1 VELNPDDARAAG
13 VTEGQDARVVSRRGE
28 VTARAVLV
36 EALPRG
42 TAFTPFH
49 WGDLH
54 APAGAG
60 AVNRVTI
67 AATDPTSH
75 QPELKACAVRVEPV
89 RARQRRGP
97 GRTRT
102 PRMVVVGTGMAAL
115 ATVEEV
121 LRRRGG
127 VRGTITMLGEEPDR
141 VYDRIGLSRL
151 LAGACSRASL
161 ELKPA
166 DWYAQQG
173 IDLHGGRPVTELD
186 TERRRVVDARGE
198 THSYDALVLATGS
211 RPFMPPIP
219 GADADHV
226 HLFRTRADVAA
237 IAAAA
242 RRRAGAVVVGGGLLG
257 LEAAAG
263 LLARGMRVTAVEAA
277 DRLMPQQLD
286 AGGAAMLRR
295 ALSRMGLG
303 AVVGST
309 VDKITEHE
317 VLLGDGQALEAELV
331 VVAAGIRP
339 EVTLAR
345 EAGVAT
351 ARGVLVDDAMR
362 TDAPGVW
369 AVGECAEH
377 RGTVY
382 GLWGPL
388 AEQARVAGAAVC
400 GDPGG
405 FSGAVPATTLKV
417 AGVDLYAG
425 GAQSAGTGQDEL
437 IFSDG
442 RSGTYRKL
450 VLDGDRLAG
459 AVLVGDTKASR
470 ELSGLLRSHDTVPE
484 RLLAGP
490 GQAAEE
496 PEPSPEDT
504 VCSCNAVT
512 RGELQRAIGGGG
524 LSTVAEVGRATRAT
538 TGCGSCTAEVEELLR
553 ASDRV
558 HREETHA

>member
-1 VELNPDDARAAG
+1 
-13 VTEGQDARVVSRRGE
+13 
-28 VTARAVLV
+28 
-36 EALPRG
+36 
-42 TAFTPFH
+42 
-49 WGDLH
+49 
-54 APAGAG
+54 
-60 AVNRVTI
+60 
-67 AATDPTSH
+67 
-75 QPELKACAVRVEPV
+75 
-89 RARQRRGP
+89 
-97 GRTRT
+97 
-102 PRMVVVGTGMAAL
+102 M
-115 ATVEEV
+115 
-121 LRRRGG
+121 
-127 VRGTITMLGEEPDR
+127 
-141 VYDRIGLSRL
+141 
-151 LAGACSRASL
+151 
-161 ELKPA
+161 
-166 DWYAQQG
+166 
-173 IDLHGGRPVTELD
+173 
-186 TERRRVVDARGE
+186 
-198 THSYDALVLATGS
+198 
-211 RPFMPPIP
+211 
-219 GADADHV
+219 

-295 ALSRMGLG
+295 ALSCMGLG

-470 ELSGLLRSHDTVPE
+470 ELSGLLRSHDSVPE
-484 RLLAGP
+484 RLLGTP
-490 GQAAEE
+490 GQSVEE

-512 RGELQRAIGGGG
+512 EGRAAAGDRRGRALHGGRSRARHAGDHRVRLVHRGGRGAAAGVGARSEISDRSGGRPSVCSPRFSQLRGASDPHLRYDLQRGACRQILGVRVYVHRRRRRRDSGSLRVRKVELRQRHYRTRRLANTDGTQRVVPVRQEARQALYG
-524 LSTVAEVGRATRAT
+524 RQGTTRRLALSRRRVQ
-538 TGCGSCTAEVEELLR
+538 R
-553 ASDRV
+553 ASRLRGV
-558 HREETHA
+558 RQPPRHG